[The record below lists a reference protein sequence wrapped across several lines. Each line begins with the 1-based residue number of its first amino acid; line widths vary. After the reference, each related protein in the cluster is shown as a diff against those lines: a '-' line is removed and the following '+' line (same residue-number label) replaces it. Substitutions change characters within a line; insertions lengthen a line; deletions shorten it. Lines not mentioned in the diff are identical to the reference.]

1 MFGTWWTVGR
11 VLLALAM
18 KIGGLDKDGID
29 LVYTIGEHKN
39 LNNVKGRAIY
49 GSFKTSLDDAGKSIS
64 GSDRTSMRKT
74 LGTIFSEYLK
84 DTSKRMTLII
94 LTDGIW
100 EGSRTADDVEKL
112 IVEFVEKLQKQRR
125 SMEQRW
131 FSIQFVYF
139 GDEDTAAISRLKS
152 LDDNMKERFGIE

>member
-1 MFGTWWTVGR
+1 MSDSWWVVKK

-18 KIGGLDKDGID
+18 KIGRLDKDGID
-29 LVYTIGEHKN
+29 LVYTIGKHRN
-39 LNNVKGRAIY
+39 LDNVKGTDIY
-49 GSFKTSLDDAGKSIS
+49 RSFKTSLEDAGRSIS
-64 GSDRTSMRKT
+64 DLDRTSMRQT
-74 LGTIFSEYLK
+74 LATIFSEYLK
-84 DTSKRMTLII
+84 NHGKRMTLII

-100 EGSRTADDVEKL
+100 EDSRTPDDVENL
-112 IVEFVEKLQKQRR
+112 IVKFVRNLQEQRR

-152 LDDNMKERFGIE
+152 LDDNMKERFHIE